1 MLAGIGIVFAFFFV
15 LGLVGELVKS
25 PPPPPEL
32 EQPTPSAPVDTT
44 LQPRRILPME
54 LESDIRYDAE
64 LLATFGDDWLK

>member
-1 MLAGIGIVFAFFFV
+1 MLAGIGLVFAVSFV

-25 PPPPPEL
+25 QTQQPQP

-44 LQPRRILPME
+44 LPPRRILPVE
-54 LESDIRYDAE
+54 LQQDLRHDPE